1 MDTLAIT
8 DHSQPQP
15 NAADQLTPTQ
25 RAAVEHFEGPM
36 LVLAGPG
43 SGKTRVITRRMAR
56 LVERG
61 VDPQQILAVTFTNK
75 AAQEMAD
82 RVQRLA
88 GGRPVAVSTFHRFCA
103 RLLREHAQLVG
114 LKDNYTILDTT
125 DQKQV
130 VRSVLDELNLDAVHF
145 PPARIS
151 GAISRAKNEQQTAES
166 LQANNAHRVGNHFQ
180 EVVARV
186 YPRYQEFLLKAN
198 AVDFDDLL
206 LHVQQLLS
214 ENPELRSRLDQRY
227 RFVMVDE
234 YQDTNLVQYGIVR
247 QLSHDYP
254 NLCVTGDPDQSIYG
268 WRGARVD
275 NILRFEQDY
284 PDAMVVRLEEN
295 FRSTAAILRSADQLI
310 THNRLRKAKRLVTKN
325 PEGDPVQLLMFA
337 SAQDEAHGI
346 AGQIHE
352 LVQKGECQY
361 GDCAVFYRVNSMS
374 RQLEQAL
381 SRWGIPYQ
389 VIAGVAFFERAEVK
403 DLLGYLRL
411 IENPADD
418 AAFARVVNK
427 PPRRIGKVTQ
437 AKLARFADAEKLNRL
452 EAAARAA
459 DIPNLSKPATT
470 ALVRFHELVD
480 GFDLAD
486 SGSVAQLL
494 RHVIDRTR
502 YTAGWQTGL
511 VPSSEQD
518 IQRQAVIDEL
528 LALATHY
535 DEDAKDARSL
545 GGFLE
550 ITSLVAS
557 NDAIDPDQGSV
568 TMMTLHAAKGL
579 EFPTV
584 FVVGVEQN
592 LLPHERSLRDDSS
605 RELEEERRLLFVG
618 MTRAISR
625 LALTLT
631 AQRDF
636 HGQSRSTIP
645 SQFLSEMQLDTTDH
659 TNPDGPNKHRPPL
672 PNARQLDQAAKR
684 AAKRLADSPLL
695 TTAAA
700 LLNGTTEAA
709 TLEQGFAVGMAV
721 RHPRYGTGTVVEVDG
736 FARNRTV
743 TVRFDDSDEGVSFQ
757 AAHCPLQP
765 VGRS

>member
-1 MDTLAIT
+1 MDNLAT
-8 DHSQPQP
+8 ADSSPPHSLDP
-15 NAADQLTPTQ
+15 DQLTPAQ
-25 RAAVEHFEGPM
+25 RAAVDHFEGP
-36 LVLAGPG
+36 LLILAGPG

-61 VDPQQILAVTFTNK
+61 VDPRQILAVTFTNK
-75 AAQEMAD
+75 AAEEMAA
-82 RVQRLA
+82 RVERLV
-88 GGRPVAVSTFHRFCA
+88 GGHPVAVSTFHRFCA
-103 RLLREHAQLVG
+103 RLLRDHAELVG
-114 LKDNYTILDTT
+114 LQANYTILDTT

-130 VRSVLDELNLDAVHF
+130 VRTVLDELNLDAVHF

-151 GAISRAKNEQQTAES
+151 GRISRAKNEQQTAES
-166 LQANNAHRVGNHFQ
+166 LEANSVARVGNHFQ

-186 YPRYQEFLLKAN
+186 YPRYQEFLLRAN

-206 LHVQQLLS
+206 LHVQQLLT
-214 ENPELRSRLDQRY
+214 ENPELRRRLDNQY

-247 QLSHDYP
+247 LLSHDHP

-284 PDAMVVRLEEN
+284 PEATVVRLEEN

-310 THNRLRKAKRLVTKN
+310 AHNQLRKAKSLITQN
-325 PEGDPVQLLMFA
+325 PEGDAVELLVYG

-346 AGQIHE
+346 AARIHE
-352 LVQKGECQY
+352 LVSRNECTY

-437 AKLARFADAEKLNRL
+437 SKLSRYATAEKINRL
-452 EAAARAA
+452 EAAAHAKQ
-459 DIPNLSKPATT
+459 IPDLSKPATT
-470 ALVRFHELVD
+470 ALLRFYELID
-480 GFDLAD
+480 GLNLAD
-486 SGSVAQLL
+486 AGSVTELL
-494 RHVIDRTR
+494 RNIIDRTR

-511 VPSSEQD
+511 GQSSEQD

-535 DEDAKDARSL
+535 DEDFGDDRSL
-545 GGFLE
+545 AGFLE
-550 ITSLVAS
+550 ITSLVADT
-557 NDAIDPDQGSV
+557 DAIDPSQGNV
-568 TMMTLHAAKGL
+568 TLMTLHAAKGL

-584 FVVGVEQN
+584 FVIGVEQN
-592 LLPHERSLRDDSS
+592 LLPHERSLRDDNP

-618 MTRAISR
+618 MTRAIAR
-625 LALTLT
+625 LSLTLA
-631 AQRDF
+631 AQRDL

-645 SQFLSEMQLDTTDH
+645 SQFLSEMQLSMRDNTLPGDTVV
-659 TNPDGPNKHRPPL
+659 PRPPL
-672 PNARQLDQAAKR
+672 PDAGTKLGRSGM
-684 AAKRLADSPLL
+684 ADSPLL
-695 TTAAA
+695 TTGAA
-700 LLNGTTEAA
+700 LLNGTGEAA
-709 TLEQGFAVGMAV
+709 TLEQGFAVGMPV
-721 RHPRYGTGTVVEVDG
+721 RHPRYGPGTVVAVDG

-743 TVRFDDSDEGVSFQ
+743 TVRFEDSDEGVSFQ

-765 VGRS
+765 MGRS

>member
-1 MDTLAIT
+1 MATAHAEPDE
-8 DHSQPQP
+8 
-15 NAADQLTPTQ
+15 AADRGGLTPTQ
-25 RAAVEHFEGPM
+25 QAAVDHFEGPL

-61 VDPQQILAVTFTNK
+61 VRPSEILAVTFTNK
-75 AAQEMAD
+75 AAEEMAE
-82 RVQRLA
+82 RVERLA
-88 GGRPVAVSTFHRFCA
+88 GGRRVAVSTFHRFCA
-103 RLLREHAQLVG
+103 RLLRTHADWVG
-114 LKDNYTILDTT
+114 LGSNYTILDTT

-130 VRSVLDELNLDAVHF
+130 IRGVLDELNLDAVHF
-145 PPARIS
+145 PPGRIA
-151 GAISRAKNEQQTAES
+151 GRISRAKNEQQTAEMLAS
-166 LQANNAHRVGNHFQ
+166 QAATRVGNHFQ

-206 LHVQQLLS
+206 LHVQRLLND
-214 ENPELRSRLDQRY
+214 NPELRRDLDSRY

-247 QLSHDYP
+247 LLSHDHP

-284 PDAMVVRLEEN
+284 PEATVVRLEEN

-310 THNRLRKAKRLVTKN
+310 AHNRMRKAKSLITSN
-325 PEGDPVQLLMFA
+325 PEGEDVELLVFA
-337 SAQDEAHGI
+337 TARDEAHGI
-346 AGQIHE
+346 AERIE
-352 LVQKGECQY
+352 RLVESGACTY

-403 DLLGYLRL
+403 DLLSYLRL

-418 AAFARVVNK
+418 AAFGRVVNK
-427 PPRRIGKVTQ
+427 PPRRIGKVSQ
-437 AKLARFADAEKLNRL
+437 SKLARFATAENLNRL
-452 EAAARAA
+452 EAAGEARN
-459 DIPNLSKPATT
+459 IPGLSKAAAT
-470 ALVRFHELVD
+470 ALLRFHELID
-480 GFDLAD
+480 GLSLAD
-486 SGSVAQLL
+486 SGSVAALL
-494 RHVIDRTR
+494 RNIIDRTR
-502 YTAGWQTGL
+502 YTAGWNTGL
-511 VPSSEQD
+511 GSSSEQD
-518 IQRQAVIDEL
+518 IQRQSVVDEL

-535 DEDAKDARSL
+535 DEDAGDECSL
-545 GGFLE
+545 AGFLE
-550 ITSLVAS
+550 LTSLVADT
-557 NDAIDPDQGSV
+557 DAIDPSQGTV

-592 LLPHERSLRDDSS
+592 LLPHERSLRDDNP

-625 LALTLT
+625 LALTI
-631 AQRDF
+631 AGQRDL
-636 HGQSRSTIP
+636 HGQSRTTIP
-645 SQFLSEMQLDTTDH
+645 SQFLSEMEITARDH
-659 TNPDGPNKHRPPL
+659 TDPDGPRVSRPPL
-672 PNARQLDQAAKR
+672 PEAAASTR
-684 AAKRLADSPLL
+684 WSDAVDSPLL
-695 TTAAA
+695 TTAAS
-700 LLNGTTEAA
+700 LLEGTGQAA
-709 TLEQGFAVGMAV
+709 ELKQGFSVGMSV
-721 RHPRYGTGTVVEVDG
+721 RHPRYGLGTVVAVDG
-736 FARNRTV
+736 YARNRTV
-743 TVRFDDSDEGVSFQ
+743 TVRFQDSDEGVSFQ
-757 AAHCPLQP
+757 ASHCPLQP
-765 VGRS
+765 VGR

>member
-1 MDTLAIT
+1 MDTLVTA
-8 DHSQPQP
+8 DSSDPQP
-15 NAADQLTPTQ
+15 AASDRLTSTQ
-25 RAAVEHFEGPM
+25 KAAVDHFEGPL

-61 VDPQQILAVTFTNK
+61 VDPRQILAVTFTNK
-75 AAQEMAD
+75 AAEEMGE
-82 RVQRLA
+82 RVGQLV

-103 RLLREHAQLVG
+103 RLLREHAELVG
-114 LKDNYTILDTT
+114 LKANYTILDTT

-151 GAISRAKNEQQTAES
+151 GRISRAKNEQQTAETLRS
-166 LQANNAHRVGNHFQ
+166 DATARVGNHFQ

-186 YPRYQEFLLKAN
+186 YPRYQDFLLRAN

-206 LHVQQLLS
+206 LHVQRLLT
-214 ENPELRSRLDQRY
+214 ENPELRSQLDEQF

-234 YQDTNLVQYGIVR
+234 YQDTNLVQYSIVR
-247 QLSHDYP
+247 LLSHDHP

-284 PDAMVVRLEEN
+284 PDASVVWLEEN

-310 THNRLRKAKRLVTKN
+310 AHNQLRKAKSLVTAN
-325 PEGDPVQLLMFA
+325 PEGDPVELLVFG

-346 AGQIHE
+346 AGRIHE
-352 LVQKGECQY
+352 LVAGNECTY

-381 SRWGIPYQ
+381 SRWNIPFQ
-389 VIAGVAFFERAEVK
+389 VVAGVAFFERAEVK
-403 DLLGYLRL
+403 DLLAYLRL

-418 AAFARVVNK
+418 AAFSRVVNK

-437 AKLARFADAEKLNRL
+437 SKLARFATTEKLNRL
-452 EAAARAA
+452 ETAARAG
-459 DIPNLSKPATT
+459 DIPNLSKPAIT
-470 ALVRFHELVD
+470 ALLRFYELVD
-480 GFDLAD
+480 GLNLAD
-486 SGSVAQLL
+486 AGSVAELL
-494 RHVIDRTR
+494 RIVIDRIR

-511 VPSSEQD
+511 GGSSEQD

-535 DEDAKDARSL
+535 DEDAGEERSL
-545 GGFLE
+545 AGFLE
-550 ITSLVAS
+550 ITSLAA
-557 NDAIDPDQGSV
+557 NTDAIDPAQGTV
-568 TMMTLHAAKGL
+568 TLMTLHAAKGL

-592 LLPHERSLRDDSS
+592 LLPHERSLREDNS

-625 LALTLT
+625 LALTVS
-631 AQRDF
+631 AQRDL

-645 SQFLSEMQLDTTDH
+645 SQFLGEMQLASRDH
-659 TNPDGPNKHRPPL
+659 TDPDGPAVNRPPL
-672 PNARQLDQAAKR
+672 PDATRISKSNDVVN
-684 AAKRLADSPLL
+684 SPLL

-700 LLNGTTEAA
+700 LLNGTGEAA
-709 TLEQGFAVGMAV
+709 TLEQGFSVGMAV
-721 RHPRYGTGTVVEVDG
+721 RHPRYGPGTVVAVDG

-743 TVRFDDSDEGVSFQ
+743 TVRFEDSDEGVSFQ
-757 AAHCPLQP
+757 ATHCPLQP

>member
-1 MDTLAIT
+1 MDTLATT
-8 DHSQPQP
+8 DALPPQP
-15 NAADQLTPTQ
+15 PASGELTAAQW
-25 RAAVEHFEGPM
+25 AAVDHFEGPL

-75 AAQEMAD
+75 AAEEMAD
-82 RVQRLA
+82 RVERLA

-103 RLLREHAQLVG
+103 RLLRDHAEMVG
-114 LKDNYTILDTT
+114 LQANYTILDTT

-130 VRSVLDELNLDAVHF
+130 IRSVLDELNLDAVHF

-151 GAISRAKNEQQTAES
+151 GQISRAKNEQQTAES
-166 LQANNAHRVGNHFQ
+166 LLLDSVNRVGNHFS

-206 LHVQQLLS
+206 LHVQQLLN
-214 ENPELRSRLDQRY
+214 ENPELRRQLDDRY

-247 QLSHDYP
+247 LLSHDHP

-284 PDAMVVRLEEN
+284 PDATVVRLEEN

-310 THNRLRKAKRLVTKN
+310 AHNQLRKAKSLVTQN
-325 PEGDPVQLLMFA
+325 PEGDPVQLLVFA

-346 AGQIHE
+346 AGSIHE
-352 LVQKGECQY
+352 LVDRTECTY

-374 RQLEQAL
+374 RQLEQAFA
-381 SRWGIPYQ
+381 RWSIPYQ

-437 AKLARFADAEKLNRL
+437 SKLARFAAAEDLNRL
-452 EAAARAA
+452 ETAARATE
-459 DIPNLSKPATT
+459 IPNLSKPATT
-470 ALVRFHELVD
+470 ALLRFHELIE
-480 GFDLAD
+480 GLDLAD
-486 SGSVAQLL
+486 AGSVAELL
-494 RHVIDRTR
+494 RVLIDRTR
-502 YTAGWQTGL
+502 YTAGWNTGL
-511 VPSSEQD
+511 GSSSEQD

-535 DEDAKDARSL
+535 DEDAGEDRSL

-550 ITSLVAS
+550 ITSLVAAT
-557 NDAIDPDQGSV
+557 DDIDPAQGSV
-568 TMMTLHAAKGL
+568 TLMTLHAAKGL

-625 LALTLT
+625 LSLTLA
-631 AQRDF
+631 AQRDL

-645 SQFLSEMQLDTTDH
+645 SQFLGEMKLSARDH
-659 TNPDGPNKHRPPL
+659 TDPNGPSAPRPPL
-672 PNARQLDQAAKR
+672 PRTRPASEVGQV
-684 AAKRLADSPLL
+684 DSPLL

-700 LLNGTTEAA
+700 LLNGTGQAA

-721 RHPRYGTGTVVEVDG
+721 RHPRYGRGTVVAVDG
-736 FARNRTV
+736 FAKNRTV
-743 TVRFDDSDEGVSFQ
+743 TVRFEDSDEGVSFQ

>member
-1 MDTLAIT
+1 MDTLATT
-8 DHSQPQP
+8 DSLQPQP
-15 NAADQLTPTQ
+15 PASDDLTATQ
-25 RAAVEHFEGPM
+25 WAAVNHFEGPL

-75 AAQEMAD
+75 AAEEMAD
-82 RVQRLA
+82 RVKRLA
-88 GGRPVAVSTFHRFCA
+88 GGVPVAVSTFHRFCA
-103 RLLREHAQLVG
+103 RLLRDHAELVG
-114 LKDNYTILDTT
+114 LQANYTILDTT

-130 VRSVLDELNLDAVHF
+130 IRSVLDELNLDAVHF

-151 GAISRAKNEQQTAES
+151 GQISRAKNEQQTAES
-166 LQANNAHRVGNHFQ
+166 LLLDSVNRVGNHFS

-214 ENPELRSRLDQRY
+214 DNPELRRQLDDRY

-247 QLSHDYP
+247 LLSHDHR

-268 WRGARVD
+268 WRGARID

-284 PDAMVVRLEEN
+284 PDATVVRLEEN

-310 THNRLRKAKRLVTKN
+310 AHNQLRKAKSLVTQN
-325 PEGDPVQLLMFA
+325 PEGDPVQLLVFA
-337 SAQDEAHGI
+337 SAHDEAHGI
-346 AGQIHE
+346 AASIHE
-352 LVQKGECQY
+352 LVDRGQCNY

-381 SRWGIPYQ
+381 SRWSIPYQ

-437 AKLARFADAEKLNRL
+437 SKLARFAVAENLNRL
-452 EAAARAA
+452 ETAARAA
-459 DIPNLSKPATT
+459 EIPNLSKAATT
-470 ALVRFHELVD
+470 ALLRFHELVE
-480 GFDLAD
+480 GLDLAD
-486 SGSVAQLL
+486 AGSVAELL
-494 RHVIDRTR
+494 RRVIDRTR
-502 YTAGWQTGL
+502 YTAGWNTGL
-511 VPSSEQD
+511 GNSSEQD
-518 IQRQAVIDEL
+518 VQRQAVIDEL

-535 DEDAKDARSL
+535 DEDAGENRSL
-545 GGFLE
+545 AGFLE
-550 ITSLVAS
+550 ITSLVA
-557 NDAIDPDQGSV
+557 DTDDIDLAQGSV
-568 TMMTLHAAKGL
+568 TLMTLHAAKGL

-625 LALTLT
+625 LALTLA
-631 AQRDF
+631 AQRDL

-645 SQFLSEMQLDTTDH
+645 SQFLGEMQLSARDH
-659 TNPDGPNKHRPPL
+659 TDPDGPSVPRPPL
-672 PNARQLDQAAKR
+672 PDAKAA
-684 AAKRLADSPLL
+684 AAAGAAVDRFDSPLL

-700 LLNGTTEAA
+700 LLNGTPQAV

-721 RHPRYGTGTVVEVDG
+721 RHPRYGRGTVVAIDG

-743 TVRFDDSDEGVSFQ
+743 TVRFEDSDEGVSFQ

>member
-1 MDTLAIT
+1 MDNLAT
-8 DHSQPQP
+8 ADSSPPHSLAP
-15 NAADQLTPTQ
+15 DQLTPAQ
-25 RAAVEHFEGPM
+25 RTAVDHFEGPL

-61 VDPQQILAVTFTNK
+61 VDPRQILAVTFTNK
-75 AAQEMAD
+75 AAEEMAA
-82 RVQRLA
+82 RVERLA

-103 RLLREHAQLVG
+103 RLLRDHAELVG
-114 LKDNYTILDTT
+114 LQANYTILDTT

-130 VRSVLDELNLDAVHF
+130 VRTVLDELNLDAVHF

-151 GAISRAKNEQQTAES
+151 GRISRAKNEQQTAES
-166 LQANNAHRVGNHFQ
+166 LQANSVSRVGNHFQ

-186 YPRYQEFLLKAN
+186 YPRYQDFLLRAN

-206 LHVQQLLS
+206 LHVQQLLT
-214 ENPELRSRLDQRY
+214 ENPELRSRLDQQY

-247 QLSHDYP
+247 LLSHDHP

-284 PDAMVVRLEEN
+284 PDATVVRLEEN

-310 THNRLRKAKRLVTKN
+310 AHNQLRKAKSLITQN
-325 PEGDPVQLLMFA
+325 PEGDAVELLVYG

-346 AGQIHE
+346 AARIHE
-352 LVQKGECQY
+352 LVSRNECTY

-437 AKLARFADAEKLNRL
+437 SKLARYATTEKINRL
-452 EAAARAA
+452 EAAAHAKQ
-459 DIPNLSKPATT
+459 IPNLSKPATT
-470 ALVRFHELVD
+470 ALLRFHELID
-480 GFDLAD
+480 GLNLAD
-486 SGSVAQLL
+486 AGSVAELL
-494 RHVIDRTR
+494 RTIIDRTR

-511 VPSSEQD
+511 GKSSEQD

-528 LALATHY
+528 LALATQY
-535 DEDAKDARSL
+535 DEDLGDERSL
-545 GGFLE
+545 AGFLE
-550 ITSLVAS
+550 ITSLVADT
-557 NDAIDPDQGSV
+557 DAIDPSQGNV
-568 TMMTLHAAKGL
+568 TLMTLHAAKGL

-584 FVVGVEQN
+584 FVAGVEQN
-592 LLPHERSLRDDSS
+592 LLPHERSLRDDNP
-605 RELEEERRLLFVG
+605 REIEEERRLLFVG
-618 MTRAISR
+618 MTRAIDR
-625 LALTLT
+625 LSLTLA
-631 AQRDF
+631 AQRDL

-645 SQFLSEMQLDTTDH
+645 SQFLNEMQLSMRDNTIPGDTAV
-659 TNPDGPNKHRPPL
+659 PRPPL
-672 PNARQLDQAAKR
+672 PDAGNTMGRSGM
-684 AAKRLADSPLL
+684 ADSPLL
-695 TTAAA
+695 TTGAA
-700 LLNGTTEAA
+700 LLNGTGEAA

-721 RHPRYGTGTVVEVDG
+721 RHPRYGRGTVVAVDG

-743 TVRFDDSDEGVSFQ
+743 TVRFEDSDEGVSFQ

-765 VGRS
+765 LGRS

>member
-1 MDTLAIT
+1 MAT
-8 DHSQPQP
+8 
-15 NAADQLTPTQ
+15 ADAPRPEPSASDGLTPSQ
-25 RAAVEHFEGPM
+25 QSAVDHFEGP
-36 LVLAGPG
+36 LLILAGPG
-43 SGKTRVITRRMAR
+43 SGKTRVITRRMVR

-61 VDPQQILAVTFTNK
+61 VDPRQILAVTFTNK
-75 AAQEMAD
+75 AAEEMAE
-82 RVQRLA
+82 RVERLA
-88 GGRPVAVSTFHRFCA
+88 GGQRVAVSTFHRFCA
-103 RLLREHAQLVG
+103 RLLRDHAEMVG
-114 LKDNYTILDTT
+114 LQANYTILDTT

-145 PPARIS
+145 PPGRIS
-151 GAISRAKNEQQTAES
+151 GRISHAKNQQQSAEELRS
-166 LQANNAHRVGNHFQ
+166 DVATRVGNHFQ

-206 LHVQQLLS
+206 LHVQKLLN
-214 ENPELRSRLDQRY
+214 ENPELRARLDDRY

-247 QLSHDYP
+247 LLSHDHP

-268 WRGARVD
+268 WRGARID

-284 PDAMVVRLEEN
+284 PEATVVRLEEN

-310 THNRLRKAKRLVTKN
+310 SHNQMRKAKSLVTAN
-325 PEGDPVQLLMFA
+325 PEGEPVELLVFG

-346 AGQIHE
+346 AGRIHE
-352 LVQKGECQY
+352 LVSRGVCTY

-374 RQLEQAL
+374 RQVEQAL
-381 SRWGIPYQ
+381 SRWSIPFQ

-403 DLLGYLRL
+403 DMLGYLRL

-418 AAFARVVNK
+418 AAFTRVVNK

-437 AKLARFADAEKLNRL
+437 SKLARFATAEGLNRL
-452 EAAARAA
+452 ESAAEAKR
-459 DIPNLSKPATT
+459 ITGLSKQATT
-470 ALVRFHELVD
+470 ALLRFHELVD
-480 GFDLAD
+480 GLTLAD
-486 SGSVAQLL
+486 AGSVAELL
-494 RHVIDRTR
+494 RTVIDRTR
-502 YTAGWQTGL
+502 YTAGWQSG
-511 VPSSEQD
+511 VNKSSEQD

-535 DEDAKDARSL
+535 DEDAGDDRSL
-545 GGFLE
+545 AGFLE
-550 ITSLVAS
+550 VTSLVADT
-557 NDAIDPDQGSV
+557 DAIDPSQGAV
-568 TMMTLHAAKGL
+568 TLMTLHAAKGL

-584 FVVGVEQN
+584 FVVGIEQN
-592 LLPHERSLRDDSS
+592 LLPHERSLRDDNP

-625 LALTLT
+625 LSLTLA
-631 AQRDF
+631 AQRDL

-645 SQFLSEMQLDTTDH
+645 SQFLGEMELTSRDH
-659 TNPDGPNKHRPPL
+659 TDPHGSAAPRPPL
-672 PNARQLDQAAKR
+672 PDVTRLSQSSDNVDQ
-684 AAKRLADSPLL
+684 PLL

-700 LLNGTTEAA
+700 LLDGTAKAA

-721 RHPRYGTGTVVEVDG
+721 RHPRYGLGTVIAVDG
-736 FARNRTV
+736 YVRNRTV
-743 TVRFDDSDEGVSFQ
+743 TVRFEDSEEGVSFQ